1 MDNKEMLELIKE
13 IVNISLSEENVNES
27 LSELEDT
34 FPYELAQ
41 DTLDGMKVGI
51 GVARRLVIDN
61 LEEVDKELIKE

>member
-1 MDNKEMLELIKE
+1 MLELIKE

-51 GVARRLVIDN
+51 DVARRLVIDN